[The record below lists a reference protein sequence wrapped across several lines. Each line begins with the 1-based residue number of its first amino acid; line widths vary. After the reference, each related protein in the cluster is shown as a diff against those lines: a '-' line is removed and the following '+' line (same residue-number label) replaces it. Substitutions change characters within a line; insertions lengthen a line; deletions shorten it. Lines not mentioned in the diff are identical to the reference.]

1 MGAVEDILE
10 LDGSDGH
17 TTLRIYKCH
26 SGVDFEMVHLMLCDF
41 YFHFQNEQTKKAS
54 RQKLGVN
61 FISLPS
67 ALYVFA

>member
-1 MGAVEDILE
+1 MGVMGIPPCE
-10 LDGSDGH
+10 S
-17 TTLRIYKCH
+17 TKCH

-54 RQKLGVN
+54 RQKPGVN